1 LQIFHYL
8 KPFLS
13 FLPCYLRDS
22 EPVVKEPK
30 LAVHTSTAP
39 HKDAEAQ
46 AKVTVKS
53 AAIQDSP
60 NSKSSVL
67 IPDSVVAQEKA
78 LQAQISQLQS
88 SIAKAKKA

>member
-1 LQIFHYL
+1 
-8 KPFLS
+8 
-13 FLPCYLRDS
+13 
-22 EPVVKEPK
+22 VKEPK

-39 HKDAEAQ
+39 DAEAQ
-46 AKVTVKS
+46 AKVTVKGL
-53 AAIQDSP
+53 ATQDTP

-67 IPDSVVAQEKA
+67 IPDNVVAQEKA

>member
-1 LQIFHYL
+1 
-8 KPFLS
+8 
-13 FLPCYLRDS
+13 
-22 EPVVKEPK
+22 VKEPK